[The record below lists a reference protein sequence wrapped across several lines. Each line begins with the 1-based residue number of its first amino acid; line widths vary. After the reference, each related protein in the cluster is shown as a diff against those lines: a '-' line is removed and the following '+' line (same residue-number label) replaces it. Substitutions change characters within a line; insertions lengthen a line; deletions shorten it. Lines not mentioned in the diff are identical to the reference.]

1 VIDRDADTMPDGEY
15 YAPGETRTIVFEV
28 TNDGTEDLVDVELS
42 DNTFSG
48 PEVVGLNWTFP
59 DGSTADAEYLG
70 TYPDGEWFAEWENT
84 FDGTSMWEVGDVIW
98 GEATLTIETDEDPHV
113 DRASVAA
120 VGAYSGDHVGDQDDY
135 NAYTG
140 DIQIIKYD
148 GRIAGPAVQ
157 SSGDWVIPAKP
168 LANPFQDAND
178 DAHAA
183 QSIANV
189 PVRVDW
195 VVTNIGSTTLT
206 DLMVTDTTL
215 LGPAIEV
222 WTCDLSDFGGPAD
235 YSFLDDGVWP
245 GLLPPS
251 ASFFCT
257 GTVTLQAGGKHTDV
271 ADVEAHV
278 VVPEVDGNGLP
289 TGNPW
294 LIGQDDLPV
303 LALDEFGEPVVVDD
317 DDPFRDPAAVVLAS
331 TGVEPWMPWAAGAAI
346 LAVFL
351 GLLAVVLPRHRRRR
365 SVARHR

>member
-1 VIDRDADTMPDGEY
+1 
-15 YAPGETRTIVFEV
+15 
-28 TNDGTEDLVDVELS
+28 
-42 DNTFSG
+42 
-48 PEVVGLNWTFP
+48 
-59 DGSTADAEYLG
+59 
-70 TYPDGEWFAEWENT
+70 
-84 FDGTSMWEVGDVIW
+84 MWEVGDVIW

-351 GLLAVVLPRHRRRR
+351 GLLAVVLPRHRRRS